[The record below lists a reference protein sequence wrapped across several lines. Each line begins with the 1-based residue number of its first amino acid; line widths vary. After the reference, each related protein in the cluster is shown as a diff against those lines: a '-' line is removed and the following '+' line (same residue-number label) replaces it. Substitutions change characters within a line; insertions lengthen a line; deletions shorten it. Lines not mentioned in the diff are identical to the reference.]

1 MKIFCIG
8 RNYAAH
14 AQELGNSVPSRP
26 VIFMKPRTALL
37 QDNKPFFLPNFNSSI
52 HYECELVLRIG
63 KNGKAIPERVAHSFI
78 HSIGLGIDFT
88 ARDLQ
93 GELKAKGHPWEIAK
107 AFDKSALLGDLKPV
121 ESFDLTKP
129 IHFSLHKNG
138 EVVQRGDTSLMLFN
152 FSRILAEVSK
162 YFTVQQGDLIYT
174 GTPAGVGPIEIG
186 DKLQGFLE
194 ESSNFNC
201 EIL

>member
-14 AQELGNSVPSRP
+14 AEELGNEVPSRP
-26 VIFMKPRTALL
+26 VIFMKPRTAIL
-37 QDNKPFFLPNFNSSI
+37 QDNKPFFLPNFDSSI

-78 HSIGLGIDFT
+78 QSIGLGVDLT

-93 GELKAKGHPWEIAK
+93 SELKEKGHPWESAK

-121 ESFDLTKP
+121 DLFDLTKP
-129 IHFSLHKNG
+129 IQFSLHKNG
-138 EVVQRGDTSLMLFN
+138 EVVQQGDTSLMLFN
-152 FSRILAEVSK
+152 FSRIIAEVSK

-186 DKLQGFLE
+186 DKLQGFIDQA
-194 ESSNFNC
+194 SNFTC

>member
-1 MKIFCIG
+1 M
-8 RNYAAH
+8 
-14 AQELGNSVPSRP
+14 E
-26 VIFMKPRTALL
+26 VINRWWTK
-37 QDNKPFFLPNFNSSI
+37 
-52 HYECELVLRIG
+52 
-63 KNGKAIPERVAHSFI
+63 KNGLVIAFNGEIYNYIQLKN
-78 HSIGLGIDFT
+78 
-88 ARDLQ
+88 
-93 GELKAKGHPWEIAK
+93 ELKAKGHPWEIAK

-194 ESSNFNC
+194 ESSNFTC